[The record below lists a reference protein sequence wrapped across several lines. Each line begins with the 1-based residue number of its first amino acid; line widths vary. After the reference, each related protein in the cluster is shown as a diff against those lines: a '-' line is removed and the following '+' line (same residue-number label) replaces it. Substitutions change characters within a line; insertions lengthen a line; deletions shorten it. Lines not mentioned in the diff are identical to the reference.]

1 MNMTALL
8 ALAPVSLVLTF
19 AAYLL
24 GIKLHLRWRWVPPI
38 LVAAGLIVCLLLAV
52 HESFAVYNQGGAW
65 ITWLLGPGTV
75 ALAIPMYSKG
85 IALRASLP
93 RLAVVVFCGSVAGML
108 SAGLTAW
115 IMGAPKAVWISTLP
129 KSVTTPIA
137 IEVSK
142 QLGGVPA
149 ITAAMVVITGVL
161 GASFGVPVLQ
171 ALRIRSARA
180 TGAAIGTAS
189 HGVGTASL
197 LRRSER
203 EAAVASWAMAAA
215 GVFTSLL
222 AVGLQFFFK

>member
-1 MNMTALL
+1 MNLPALL
-8 ALAPVSLVLTF
+8 ALAPVSLALTCV
-19 AAYLL
+19 AYFL
-24 GIKLHLRWRWVPPI
+24 GLKLHLRWRPVPPI
-38 LVAAGLIVCLLLAV
+38 LVASGGIVCLLLAV
-52 HESFAVYNQGGAW
+52 HEPYAVYNRGGAW

-85 IALRASLP
+85 VALRASLP

-108 SAGLTAW
+108 SAGFTAW
-115 IMGAPKAVWISTLP
+115 IMGAPNAVVISTIP

-142 QLGGVPA
+142 QLGGIPA
-149 ITAAMVVITGVL
+149 ITAAMVILTGVL

-180 TGAAIGTAS
+180 TGAAIGTAA
-189 HGVGTASL
+189 HGIGTASL

-203 EAAVASWAMAAA
+203 EVAVSSWAMAAA

-222 AVGLQFFFK
+222 AVVLHCFFK